1 MDKLEALKGKLQAF
15 ADARDWDQFHS
26 PKNLS
31 MALSVEASELVECF
45 QWLTEEQS
53 KNLSLEQRDAIN
65 DDFYDEHIK
74 KAPVFISPDALKL
87 SEFLKKS
94 VKYGDSDNIMYRI
107 EHGKIK
113 PSKNLA
119 DALASMLDG
128 NPEFLMRDEQK
139 LVYETALDLA
149 RKAQQGHKQTLIVKG
164 GLDTG
169 KSVVAINLL
178 TELIKRELLTQ
189 YVSKNAAP
197 HEVFKKMLTGSRK
210 KTHIDNM
217 FKGSGG
223 YIDTPENTFGA
234 LLVDEAH
241 RLNEKSGLYGN
252 LGENQIKEL
261 INASRFNV
269 FFIDEAQQGIEK
281 RFRFKVNNDYG
292 RSTSKALI
300 MKRYGCLYDNNID

>member
-1 MDKLEALKGKLQAF
+1 MMIVYSATKQQFVNESIALLPCAYLHNMK
-15 ADARDWDQFHS
+15 AR
-26 PKNLS
+26 
-31 MALSVEASELVECF
+31 
-45 QWLTEEQS
+45 
-53 KNLSLEQRDAIN
+53 
-65 DDFYDEHIK
+65 
-74 KAPVFISPDALKL
+74 VFISPDAIKHT
-87 SEFLKKS
+87 
-94 VKYGDSDNIMYRI
+94 MYRI

-128 NPEFLMRDEQK
+128 NPEFLMIDEQK

-149 RKAQQGHKQTLIVKG
+149 HKAQLGNKQTLIVKG
-164 GLDTG
+164 GPGTG

-197 HEVFKKMLTGSRK
+197 REVFKKMLTGSRK

-234 LLVDEAH
+234 LLVDETSNH
-241 RLNEKSGLYGN
+241 GILNGSWCLFKTNLDLYLEDVSCHSQN
-252 LGENQIKEL
+252 
-261 INASRFNV
+261 
-269 FFIDEAQQGIEK
+269 
-281 RFRFKVNNDYG
+281 
-292 RSTSKALI
+292 TH
-300 MKRYGCLYDNNID
+300 